1 MRRLLAAAGLLL
13 LAGGVMV
20 GCGDDGG
27 EDEESFASVI
37 PPATAI
43 SPTSA
48 PTTTAPAQ
56 NAFPPAPENC
66 DPESVSPP
74 AAAEDLELAV
84 DTGED
89 LVVGDIIWTLTLT
102 NTGDAEVN
110 LVYPSGQDG
119 DVALR
124 QGGQDVYRWSASQAF
139 TEVLRCQTL
148 GPGERHRFELGGTS
162 LVLEPGAYRLVA
174 TLAAEPTPAPF
185 RTSVTLIGDD

>member
-1 MRRLLAAAGLLL
+1 MRRAVVAAALTL
-13 LAGGVMV
+13 LAGAALVA
-20 GCGDDGG
+20 CGDDG

-37 PPATAI
+37 PPASAV

-48 PTTTAPAQ
+48 STTTAPPQ

-66 DPESVSPP
+66 DPESASP
-74 AAAEDLELAV
+74 AAAADDLELAV
-84 DTGED
+84 ETGED
-89 LVVGDIIWTLTLT
+89 LVAGDITWNLTLT
-102 NTGDAEVN
+102 NTSDADVS

-124 QGGQDVYRWSASQAF
+124 QGGQDVYRWSTSQAF
-139 TEVLRCQTL
+139 AEVLRCQTL
-148 GPGERHRFELGGTS
+148 GPGERYSFELGGTS

-185 RTSVTLIGDD
+185 RTSVTLTDDD